1 MNTGREEPPDGRDEP
16 ENPLPGSDG
25 FAASGDPAHELDHA
39 DADYAAQ
46 QILGANPLIGVD
58 PGEIV
63 EGLRR
68 LGSILLMRPD
78 VVLREQLALIGELTA
93 VLGGASKV
101 APDPKDRRFSHEVWH
116 KNGFYKR
123 LMQGYL
129 AWRQSLGN
137 MLEKSSSTGADQ
149 ERARF
154 ALQLVTEAFA
164 PTNSLVGNPGA
175 VQRIVETRGK
185 SLIYGLKNFL
195 NDIANN
201 GGMPSQVDE
210 RKFQVGKNLAITR
223 GAVVLRTPVFE
234 LLQYRPVAERVHA
247 RPLVIVPP
255 QINKFYALDLSPGRS
270 FAEFATANGVQVF
283 AISWR
288 NPTAVQRDWN
298 LQTYLAAVLEAT
310 DCAREIA
317 GADSANAMAA
327 CAGGF
332 TLATLL
338 GHLAAK
344 GDRRIHAATFLVT
357 VLDTEYPTLLGMFAS
372 RTGMAAALA
381 RSQRS
386 GVLEG
391 RDMARVF
398 SWLRPNDLV
407 WLFVANNWVMGNRP
421 PAFDILYWNSDTT
434 RLPAEF
440 HADLL
445 KIFVSNPLKTAHAMQ
460 VLGTPVDM
468 SKLDLD
474 TYVVAGI
481 TDHITPWQAC
491 YESRHILPTARMQ
504 FVLSSSGHIQ
514 SIVNPTSNPK
524 ASFRTGNDLT
534 LSAEDWLARS
544 TMRAGSWWNH
554 WLAWYAERGGGQH
567 AAPRELGS
575 AAYPA
580 GDPAPGR
587 YVFQR

>member
-1 MNTGREEPPDGRDEP
+1 
-16 ENPLPGSDG
+16 
-25 FAASGDPAHELDHA
+25 
-39 DADYAAQ
+39 
-46 QILGANPLIGVD
+46 
-58 PGEIV
+58 
-63 EGLRR
+63 
-68 LGSILLMRPD
+68 
-78 VVLREQLALIGELTA
+78 
-93 VLGGASKV
+93 
-101 APDPKDRRFSHEVWH
+101 
-116 KNGFYKR
+116 
-123 LMQGYL
+123 
-129 AWRQSLGN
+129 
-137 MLEKSSSTGADQ
+137 
-149 ERARF
+149 
-154 ALQLVTEAFA
+154 
-164 PTNSLVGNPGA
+164 
-175 VQRIVETRGK
+175 
-185 SLIYGLKNFL
+185 
-195 NDIANN
+195 
-201 GGMPSQVDE
+201 
-210 RKFQVGKNLAITR
+210 
-223 GAVVLRTPVFE
+223 
-234 LLQYRPVAERVHA
+234 
-247 RPLVIVPP
+247 
-255 QINKFYALDLSPGRS
+255 
-270 FAEFATANGVQVF
+270 VQVF

-298 LQTYLAAVLEAT
+298 LETYLAAVLEAT

-317 GADSANAMAA
+317 GTDSVNAMAA

-381 RSQRS
+381 RSQQS

-407 WLFVANNWVMGNRP
+407 WMFVANNWVMGNRP

-445 KIFVSNPLKTAHAMQ
+445 KIFVGNPLKTARAMK

-474 TYVVAGI
+474 TYVGAGI

-491 YESRHILPTARMQ
+491 YESRRILPAARMQ

-524 ASFRTGNDLT
+524 ASFRTGNDLA

-544 TMRAGSWWNH
+544 TMNAGSWWNH
-554 WLAWYAERGGGQH
+554 WLAWYAERGGGLH
-567 AAPRELGS
+567 VAARELGS